1 MAYTSV
7 VTEEWM
13 PMEKLFEIHRL
24 LIEQF
29 KQSAFYERQCFTQ
42 ITYDNRLTG
51 IVGLRGI
58 GKTTFLLQQAIIKD
72 SPTQRS
78 LYISADSYYLLETPL
93 LELVDKLY
101 KETDVRLLCVDE
113 IQKYTNWNQEL
124 KNISDTYKDFRVL
137 FSGSSMI
144 DLIKAKYDLS
154 RRVTMHHLHGLSF
167 REYLEFNYQLQLP
180 AFTLDDIL
188 KHHTTIINDL
198 KIPSILKYFANYLRC
213 GYYPF
218 FSELKLEQEKFQAVE
233 NSVQK
238 VIYEDIAS
246 LHALKTST
254 LLLIEKLYKYVI
266 GSIPGEISAYKLANA
281 LGKDY
286 ESISE
291 YLKILEQSGLIQFL
305 FSEQTGKAILRNPSK
320 MYPEN
325 TNLIYASYLPQ
336 PLDASAGK
344 VRETFALNQLKN
356 SHHNVFYTQNGDF
369 AVNDFIFEIGGKNK
383 TAAQLKGHKNG
394 YILADNIVNGF
405 KNKIP
410 LYLLGF
416 LS

>member
-1 MAYTSV
+1 
-7 VTEEWM
+7 
-13 PMEKLFEIHRL
+13 MERLFETHQL
-24 LIEQF
+24 LIDQF
-29 KQSAFYERQCFTQ
+29 KQSPFYERNCFHS

-58 GKTTFLLQQAIIKD
+58 GKTTFLLQQAITKEAKNHK
-72 SPTQRS
+72 S

-113 IQKYTNWNQEL
+113 IQKYANWNQEL

-137 FSGSSMI
+137 FTGSSMI

-154 RRVTMHHLHGLSF
+154 RRVTMHHLHGFSF
-167 REYLEFNYQLQLP
+167 REYLEFEHQIKLP
-180 AFTLDDIL
+180 IISLAELIEN
-188 KHHTTIINDL
+188 HQTITNDL
-198 KIPSILKYFANYLRC
+198 KLEKILKFFADYLRI

-218 FSELKLEQEKFQAVE
+218 FSELRLDQEKFQAIE

-246 LHALKTST
+246 LYSLKTST
-254 LLLIEKLYKYVI
+254 LLIIEKLYKYVI
-266 GSIPGEISAYKLANA
+266 GSLPGEVSAYKLAST

-291 YLKILEQSGLIQFL
+291 YLKILEQAGLIRFL
-305 FSEQTGKAILRNPSK
+305 FTHQSGKAMLRNPTK

-325 TNLIYASYLPQ
+325 SNLIFAAYLPQ
-336 PLDASAGK
+336 TVEDSQGK
-344 VRETFALNQLKN
+344 IRETFAFNQLKN
-356 SHHNVFYTQNGDF
+356 SNHEVFYNQNGDF
-369 AVNDFIFEIGGKNK
+369 KVGEMVFEIGGKNK
-383 TAAQLKGHKNG
+383 SSTQLKGNQKG
-394 YILADNIVNGF
+394 YIFADGILSGF

-416 LS
+416 LY